1 MRKSVIKFLK
11 MCKQFA
17 KDYGSEIQNDE
28 NMIIATCYNNCKIIL
43 PHRTIEET
51 IDLMNIIHASAK
63 DRFCIYVGK
72 HEFDDKRIFVIST
85 TISAFNIITKY
96 PEFSFTVVSGDFHT
110 PDNDSFTF
118 GYRYFVGFPLPEI
131 YENVEL

>member
-1 MRKSVIKFLK
+1 MNKSVIKFLK

-17 KDYGSEIQNDE
+17 KKHGSEIKDD

-43 PHRTIEET
+43 PSRTIKET
-51 IDLMNIIHASAK
+51 INLMNIIHQAAK
-63 DRFCIYVGK
+63 DKFCVYVGK
-72 HEFDDKRIFVIST
+72 HEFDDKQIFVIST
-85 TISAFNIITKY
+85 TISAFNVLIKY
-96 PEFSFTVVSGDFHT
+96 PEFNFTVVSGDFLN

-118 GYRYFVGFPLPEI
+118 GYSYFVGFPLPEI

>member
-17 KDYGSEIQNDE
+17 KNYGSEIKDD
-28 NMIIATCYNNCKIIL
+28 NMIIATCYNNSKIIL
-43 PHRTIEET
+43 PSRTIEET
-51 IDLMNIIHASAK
+51 IDLMNIIH
-63 DRFCIYVGK
+63 VGK
-72 HEFDDKRIFVIST
+72 HEFDDKQIFVVST
-85 TISAFNIITKY
+85 TISAFNILIKY
-96 PEFSFTVVSGDFHT
+96 PEFNFTVVSGDFLN